1 MDDTKN
7 PSALDYLIREEDDDC
22 RYKTRE
28 SIVELMF
35 ASHDTTSSALCSCL
49 MHLGR
54 NPRVLE
60 KIRQEIEPEDL
71 DDVITLR
78 DIERYKYVN
87 DVVKEVLRVT
97 PPVGAGYR
105 KVLKSFE
112 IEVGVAIWPSENNY
126 LSL

>member
-1 MDDTKN
+1 
-7 PSALDYLIREEDDDC
+7 
-22 RYKTRE
+22 
-28 SIVELMF
+28 
-35 ASHDTTSSALCSCL
+35 

-60 KIRQEIEPEDL
+60 KIRQEIGPEDL

>member
-1 MDDTKN
+1 MLVIT
-7 PSALDYLIREEDDDC
+7 A
-22 RYKTRE
+22 
-28 SIVELMF
+28 
-35 ASHDTTSSALCSCL
+35 
-49 MHLGR
+49 HLGR

-60 KIRQEIEPEDL
+60 KIRQEIGPEDL

-105 KVLKSFE
+105 KVHHHHITE
-112 IEVGVAIWPSENNY
+112 I
-126 LSL
+126 L